1 MSSQAPPPLPPEISS
16 DIAPPLPPGINAPM
30 IQASFLSK
38 WYGNVI
44 GLNGFNVTIS
54 EGITGIVGPNGAG
67 KSTFFKLVIGTIKS
81 NAGDLFVMGQRPWGN
96 SKQLASIGFCPDYEF
111 LPLDMTGNQYLQ
123 FLGGLH
129 AMEKNHLKKRI
140 SEVTNIVKMTKDL
153 DRKMG
158 GYSKGMKQ
166 RLKIA
171 GALLHSPKLLLLDEP
186 LSGLDPIARRDIILL
201 IKKLNKEYGHT
212 VIVSSHVLHEI
223 ERMTHDIVLIYKGR
237 AVASGEISQIRNLIS
252 QHPHNIIV
260 EGFKINELAKAL
272 VDKDYTVSVGYNEN
286 RYSITVRVTHPD
298 AFFDDLPKL
307 IESTGSKIERM
318 YSKDDNLESIFKYL
332 VGW

>member
-1 MSSQAPPPLPPEISS
+1 MSSQTPPPLPSEM
-16 DIAPPLPPGINAPM
+16 APPPGASASV

-44 GLNGFNVTIS
+44 GLNGFHVTIND
-54 EGITGIVGPNGAG
+54 GITGIVGPNGAG
-67 KSTFFKLVIGTIKS
+67 KSTFFKLVVGTIKS
-81 NAGDLFVMGQRPWGN
+81 NAGDLLVMGQRPWGN
-96 SKQLASIGFCPDYEF
+96 SKQLAHIGFCPDYEF
-111 LPLDMTGNQYLQ
+111 LPLDMTGRQYLE

-129 AMEKNHLKKRI
+129 AMEKSRLEKRI
-140 SEVTNIVKMTKDL
+140 SEVTGIVKMTKDM

-171 GALLHSPKLLLLDEP
+171 GALLHNPKLLLLDEP
-186 LSGLDPIARRDIILL
+186 LSGLDPIARRDIIML
-201 IKKLNKEYGHT
+201 IKRLNKQYGHNI
-212 VIVSSHVLHEI
+212 IVSSHVLHEI

-272 VDKDYTVSVGYNEN
+272 VDRDYTVSVGYNEN
-286 RYSITVRVTHPD
+286 RYSITVKVTQPD
-298 AFFDDLPKL
+298 AFFDDMPELL
-307 IESTGSKIERM
+307 ELTGSKVERM

>member
-1 MSSQAPPPLPPEISS
+1 MSGRVPPPLPVSN
-16 DIAPPLPPGINAPM
+16 DIAPPLPPLDTKTPVV
-30 IQASFLSK
+30 QASFLSK

-44 GLNGFNVTIS
+44 GLNSLHVTIND
-54 EGITGIVGPNGAG
+54 GITGIVGPNGAG
-67 KSTFFKLVIGTIKS
+67 KSTLFKLIIGTIKS
-81 NAGDLFVMGQRPWGN
+81 NAGELYVMGQRPWGN
-96 SKQLASIGFCPDYEF
+96 SKQLMHVGFCPDYEF
-111 LPLDMTGNQYLQ
+111 LPLDMTGQQYLQ

-129 AMEKNHLKKRI
+129 GMEKANLKTRI
-140 SEVTNIVKMTKDL
+140 SEVTDIVKMTKDMN
-153 DRKMG
+153 RKMG

-171 GALLHSPKLLLLDEP
+171 GALLHNPKLLLLDEP

-201 IKKLNKEYGHT
+201 VRNLNKDYGHNI
-212 VIVSSHVLHEI
+212 IVSSHVLHEI

-237 AVASGEISQIRNLIS
+237 AVASGEISEIRNLIS

-272 VDKDYTVSVGYNEN
+272 VDMNYTVSVGYNET
-286 RYSITVRVTHPD
+286 RYSITVRVTTPD
-298 AFFDDLPKL
+298 TFFNDLPEL
-307 IESTGSKIERM
+307 LEITGCKIERL

-332 VGW
+332 VEW

>member
-1 MSSQAPPPLPPEISS
+1 MSGPPPLPPEIPSGM
-16 DIAPPLPPGINAPM
+16 APPPLPIPNIKPPM

-44 GLNGFNVTIS
+44 GLNGLHVTIN

-67 KSTFFKLVIGTIKS
+67 KSTFFKLIIGPIKS
-81 NAGDLFVMGQRPWGN
+81 NAGELHVMGQRPWGN
-96 SKQLASIGFCPDYEF
+96 SKQLADIGFCPDYEF
-111 LPLDMTGNQYLQ
+111 LPLDMTGQQYLE

-129 AMEKNHLKKRI
+129 AIDKSSIDKRI
-140 SEVTNIVKMTKDL
+140 SEVTGIVKMSKDIN
-153 DRKMG
+153 RKMG
-158 GYSKGMKQ
+158 EYSKGMKQ

-171 GALLHSPKLLLLDEP
+171 GALLHKPKLLLLDEP
-186 LSGLDPIARRDIILL
+186 LSGLDPIARRDIIIL
-201 IKKLNKEYGHT
+201 IKKLNREYGHT

-237 AVASGEISQIRNLIS
+237 AVASGEISEIRNLIS

-298 AFFDDLPKL
+298 NFFDDLPQL

>member
-1 MSSQAPPPLPPEISS
+1 MSSQTHPPLPPEISS
-16 DIAPPLPPGINAPM
+16 GMAPPPPAVNAPI

-44 GLNGFNVTIS
+44 GLNGLNVIIS
-54 EGITGIVGPNGAG
+54 EGITGIVGQNGAG
-67 KSTFFKLVIGTIKS
+67 KSTFFKLIVGTIKS
-81 NAGDLFVMGQRPWGN
+81 NAGDLYVMGQRPWGN
-96 SKQLASIGFCPDYEF
+96 SKQLAQIGFCPDYEF
-111 LPLDMTGNQYLQ
+111 LPLDMTGKQYLE

-129 AMEKNHLKKRI
+129 AMEKNHLIKRI
-140 SEVTNIVKMTKDL
+140 SEVTSIVKMSKDMN
-153 DRKMG
+153 RKMG

-186 LSGLDPIARRDIILL
+186 LSGLDPLARRDIIML
-201 IKKLNKEYGHT
+201 IKRLNKEYGHT

-260 EGFKINELAKAL
+260 EGFNIGELAKAL
-272 VDKDYTVSVGYNEN
+272 IDKNYTVSVGYNEN

-298 AFFDDLPKL
+298 DFFNDLPKL

-318 YSKDDNLESIFKYL
+318 YSLDDDLESIFKYL